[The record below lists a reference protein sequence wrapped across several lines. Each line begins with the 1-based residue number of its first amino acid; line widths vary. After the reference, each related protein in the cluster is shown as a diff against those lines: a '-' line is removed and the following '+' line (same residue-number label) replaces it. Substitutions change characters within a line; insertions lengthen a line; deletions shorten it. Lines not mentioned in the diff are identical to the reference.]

1 MPKHLVEAALFVAD
15 RPLKVEEL
23 SKATGVN
30 VGHVAKVLG
39 ELQGEYEG
47 RALEIAETPEGW
59 HMRVRHDVLPRVAHL
74 TPHSDLTEG
83 CKRTLALILYKEPV
97 KQSEIIKIQGNKA
110 YEYIKKL
117 QKKGLVKAVSK
128 GHTKILELTQ
138 EFESYFGERKES
150 LKSRLQQELGHAGG
164 TVRFVNEA
172 ALEAPG
178 GRAQGGEREPG
189 DLEPQP
195 IMPPDDEPDEQPEPD
210 PENEPDEEKAA
221 KVVDAILSGKSALP
235 VKKAPA
241 APEAAKAKEKLTKGK
256 GGKSLVWT
264 RGK

>member
-1 MPKHLVEAALFVAD
+1 MPKKLVEAALFVAD
-15 RPLKVEEL
+15 RPLRPEEL
-23 SKATGVN
+23 SKVTGVN
-30 VGHVAKVLG
+30 VGHVSKVLG
-39 ELQGEYEG
+39 ELRNEYDG

-97 KQSEIIKIQGNKA
+97 KQSDIIKIQGNKA

-117 QKKGLVKAVSK
+117 QKKGLVKGVNK

-150 LKSRLQQELGHAGG
+150 LKTRMQEELGHIGNAK
-164 TVRFVNEA
+164 FMKEA
-172 ALEAPG
+172 AIEA
-178 GRAQGGEREPG
+178 AQGGEREPG
-189 DLEPQP
+189 DLEPSP
-195 IMPPDDEPDEQPEPD
+195 IIPPDEPEKPEGEEPEEPDE
-210 PENEPDEEKAA
+210 EPDEEKAVKA
-221 KVVDAILSGKSALP
+221 VNAILSGKAGVP
-235 VKKAPA
+235 K
-241 APEAAKAKEKLTKGK
+241 AAKKDGKALT
-256 GGKSLVWT
+256 WT

>member
-15 RPLKVEEL
+15 RPLKTEEL
-23 SKATGVN
+23 SKVTGVN

-39 ELQGEYEG
+39 ELKGDYEG

-110 YEYIKKL
+110 YAYIKKL
-117 QKKGLVKAVSK
+117 QKKGLVKAVKK
-128 GHTKILELTQ
+128 GHTMVLELTQ

-150 LKSRLQQELGHAGG
+150 LKSRLHDELGQLGNAK
-164 TVRFVNEA
+164 FVKETA
-172 ALEAPG
+172 IG
-178 GRAQGGEREPG
+178 GGEREPG
-189 DLEPQP
+189 DLEPSPIIPPDEPEQP
-195 IMPPDDEPDEQPEPD
+195 TGEPDDEEPDDEPE
-210 PENEPDEEKAA
+210 EEKAM
-221 KVVDAILSGKSALP
+221 KVVDAILSGKVLARKP
-235 VKKAPA
+235 MEKVVKK
-241 APEAAKAKEKLTKGK
+241 KDGKVLT
-256 GGKSLVWT
+256 WT